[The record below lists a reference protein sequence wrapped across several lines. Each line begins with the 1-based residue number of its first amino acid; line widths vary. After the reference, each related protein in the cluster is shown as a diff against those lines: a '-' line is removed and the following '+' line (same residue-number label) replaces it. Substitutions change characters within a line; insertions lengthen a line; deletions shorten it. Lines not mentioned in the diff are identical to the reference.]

1 MPLQQALASPQMRP
15 EGLAGA
21 GRRFVIVLVATVLG
35 LSTVLAA
42 YFYVQQQEYSRF
54 SFQNLV
60 WEGVQLRNEHQA
72 FRAALVEALGDL
84 PGASMQEVVQRYDI
98 LYGRLDLLETGHA
111 NLTYQSDPRIRELL
125 LHVNTVI
132 RGWDK
137 LVAAYAAGDRE
148 AGLRIAEEARAMDP
162 TLSAFTAAINLIGA
176 KRVDDARE
184 RMARLYAALIA
195 AVVVICLLVFGFA
208 FALLRQLKM
217 TEKAHLDLRNMTVDL
232 EQARREAEEASRAKS
247 TFLATMSHEL
257 RTPLNAILGF
267 ADIMRQGLFGPVGS
281 QRYLDYLD
289 GIVKSG
295 QHLLSLINDVLDMS
309 RIEAGRIELRE
320 TNLDIGLAI
329 DQALSLVA
337 VTAEGKGVTLQ
348 HSVPPGLPQLR
359 ADERLLRQILL
370 NLLSNAIKFTPEGG
384 HVEVAAATL
393 TDGGVAIRV
402 RDTGI
407 GMSDAQLRRIFE
419 PFSHGDSLRARETG
433 GSGLGLPITR
443 RLVELHGGQIHISS
457 RKSLGTTATL
467 VFPVARAVTVGAVQ

>member
-1 MPLQQALASPQMRP
+1 
-15 EGLAGA
+15 
-21 GRRFVIVLVATVLG
+21 
-35 LSTVLAA
+35 
-42 YFYVQQQEYSRF
+42 
-54 SFQNLV
+54 
-60 WEGVQLRNEHQA
+60 
-72 FRAALVEALGDL
+72 
-84 PGASMQEVVQRYDI
+84 
-98 LYGRLDLLETGHA
+98 
-111 NLTYQSDPRIRELL
+111 
-125 LHVNTVI
+125 
-132 RGWDK
+132 
-137 LVAAYAAGDRE
+137 
-148 AGLRIAEEARAMDP
+148 
-162 TLSAFTAAINLIGA
+162 
-176 KRVDDARE
+176 
-184 RMARLYAALIA
+184 
-195 AVVVICLLVFGFA
+195 LVFGFA